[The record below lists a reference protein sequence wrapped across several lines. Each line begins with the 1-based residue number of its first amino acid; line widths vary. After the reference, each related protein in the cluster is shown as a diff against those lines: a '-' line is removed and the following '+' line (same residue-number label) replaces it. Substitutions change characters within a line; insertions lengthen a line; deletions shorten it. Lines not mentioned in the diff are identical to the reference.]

1 MTPSP
6 RALAILALW
15 AGLGVA
21 ASLWPQLQSLWLG
34 VGLGAAGAVTLD
46 LLGVLRARGPELERH
61 VPAALSTGV
70 WTRVRLTL
78 RNPSRRRLRLALFDH
93 HPPRLRAEG
102 LPLRVELPADTGAE
116 CVYRIRP
123 ETRGQHAF
131 GRVELRLRSPL
142 GLFDR
147 RLWAGAAQR
156 VRAYPNFRAI
166 AGYEILAA
174 ENRTG
179 ALGVRRRRRRGEGLD
194 FHELREYRAGDSLRQ
209 IDWKAT
215 ARLRRP
221 ISRDYQDQRDQQIVF
236 LLDCGRRMHGRDG
249 ERSHFD
255 AALDAVLLT
264 AYVALRQGDA
274 FGLLTFSGERRRL
287 APRKGLGQLNALLNS
302 VYDLE
307 TGPRPADYAAAARE
321 VAALIRKRALVVLL
335 TNVRDE
341 DADEL
346 AACLKLLS
354 RRHLVLLASL
364 RETVLGATLRRPV
377 DDLEDALRIASVHLY
392 LEQRAATLRQL
403 RHQGALLLDSEPAGL
418 PIALVNRYLDVKA
431 ASVL

>member
-1 MTPSP
+1 MIPSL
-6 RALAILALW
+6 RALAAVALW
-15 AGLGVA
+15 IGLGVA
-21 ASLWPQLQSLWLG
+21 ASLWTPARPLWIAA
-34 VGLGAAGAVTLD
+34 GLGLAAAAALD
-46 LLGVLRARGPELERH
+46 VLAARRSPPPQVERH

-93 HPPRLRAEG
+93 HPPRVRTEG
-102 LPLRVELPADTGAE
+102 LPLGVELFPETGAE
-116 CVYRIRP
+116 CAYRIRP
-123 ETRGQHAF
+123 EIRGQHAF

-142 GLFDR
+142 GLFER

-179 ALGVRRRRRRGEGLD
+179 ALGVRRRRRRGEGLE

-215 ARLRRP
+215 ARLQRT

-287 APRKGLGQLNALLNS
+287 APRKGLGQLNALLGS

-321 VAALIRKRALVVLL
+321 VAALVRKRALVVLL

-341 DADEL
+341 DGEEL

-364 RETVLGATLRRPV
+364 RESVLGATLRRPV
-377 DDLEDALRIASVHLY
+377 KDLEDALRIASVHLY
-392 LEQRAATLRQL
+392 LEQRAATLSRL
-403 RHQGALLLDSEPAGL
+403 RHQGALLLDTEPAGL
-418 PIALVNRYLDVKA
+418 PIALVNRYLEVKA

>member
-1 MTPSP
+1 MTPS
-6 RALAILALW
+6 RAALALLALW
-15 AGLGVA
+15 LGLGVL
-21 ASLWPQLQSLWLG
+21 ASLSAAAEPLWLAAG
-34 VGLGAAGAVTLD
+34 IGLAGAAALD
-46 LLGVLRARGPELERH
+46 AARSWHPPPLEVERH

-70 WTRVRLTL
+70 WTRVRVTL
-78 RNPSRRRLRLALFDH
+78 RNPSRRPLRIDLFDH
-93 HPPRLRAEG
+93 HPPRVRAESLPQRLRA
-102 LPLRVELPADTGAE
+102 PAQTGAE
-116 CVYRIRP
+116 CFYRIRP
-123 ETRGQHAF
+123 ELRGQHLF
-131 GRVELRLRSPL
+131 GPIELRVGSRF
-142 GLFDR
+142 GLFER
-147 RLWAGAAQR
+147 RVLAGTPQR

-179 ALGVRRRRRRGEGLD
+179 ALGVRRRPRRGEGLE

-274 FGLLTFSGERRRL
+274 FGLVTFSGERRRL

-307 TGPRPADYAAAARE
+307 TGPRPADYAAAARDL
-321 VAALIRKRALVVLL
+321 AALVRKRALVVVL

-341 DADEL
+341 DGEEL

-364 RETVLGATLRRPV
+364 RESVLGDTLRQPV
-377 DDLEDALRIASVHLY
+377 HELADALRLASVHLY

-403 RHQGALLLDSEPAGL
+403 RHQGALLLDSEPAEL

-431 ASVL
+431 ASIL